1 MKKDI
6 LISIPKLG
14 TSIISS
20 EEINP
25 YKVVEQV
32 KSVWK
37 NAATSAENTFGSY
50 EISKILPIHNF
61 SGIKDL
67 EQIERMRQKIVSG
80 EEITEKDGLPNIKLI
95 IAPNG
100 KLLLFDGTHTLLA
113 YFQAAKKLLKE
124 IPYLLLSGG
133 GFRPIGIEEVLY
145 FFPEEERKK
154 VAANWEKY
162 VVNWQAEKGKQL
174 EDRGVNSIG
183 KLAKQLGERNKSSVE

>member
-1 MKKDI
+1 M
-6 LISIPKLG
+6 
-14 TSIISS
+14 ISS

-32 KSVWK
+32 KSIWES
-37 NAATSAENTFGSY
+37 ATPSAENTFGNY

-67 EQIERMRQKIVSG
+67 EQIGRMRKKIVSG

-145 FFPEEERKK
+145 FFPEEERKR

-174 EDRGVNSIG
+174 EDRGVNSVG
-183 KLAKQLGERNKSSVE
+183 KLAKQLGERNKRSVE